1 MNKRKLLISII
12 MTLMLV
18 AFAGIGTYYWYENA
32 NYVSTED
39 AKVMGDIVS
48 VGPQISG
55 RILEINIEEGD
66 AVVKD
71 QILGRQGM
79 SGSQET
85 NIDQS
90 VFRAPITG
98 IVLKKQGTVGEF
110 ISPGQIIAMLVDPNK
125 LYITANIEETKLG
138 KIKKGQKVDIT
149 IDQFSEKVF
158 TGRVKY
164 VGQASNSTFALLPS
178 STSGNFTKVIQK
190 IPIKIEFDKSDN
202 TLLPGTNAVVNIHI
216 K

>member
-1 MNKRKLLISII
+1 MLL
-12 MTLMLV
+12 
-18 AFAGIGTYYWYENA
+18 AFASIGVYYWYKNA
-32 NYVSTED
+32 YYVSTED

-48 VGPQISG
+48 VSPQITG
-55 RILEINIEEGD
+55 KLLEINVEEGD
-66 AVVKD
+66 VVVKD
-71 QILGRQGM
+71 QILGRQGI
-79 SGSQET
+79 SNAQET

-90 VFRAPITG
+90 VFRAPING
-98 IVLKKQGTVGEF
+98 IIIKKQGTVGEV
-110 ISPGQIIAMLVDPNK
+110 ISPGQTIAMMIDPNK

-138 KIKKGQKVDIT
+138 NIKQGQKVDIT
-149 IDQFSEKVF
+149 IDQFSNKKF

-178 STSGNFTKVIQK
+178 STSGTFTKVIQK
-190 IPIKIEFDKSDN
+190 IPIKIEFDKSDS